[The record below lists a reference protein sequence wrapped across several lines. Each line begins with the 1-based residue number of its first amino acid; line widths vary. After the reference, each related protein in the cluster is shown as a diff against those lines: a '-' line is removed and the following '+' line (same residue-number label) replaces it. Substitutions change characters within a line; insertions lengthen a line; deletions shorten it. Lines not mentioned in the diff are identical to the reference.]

1 MSLRIILNC
10 ISALF
15 LNNMQTLNRK
25 IACAPPPPPHPP
37 HCGHALP
44 SSSSSTSHSLP
55 LSLSLPPP
63 PYQRCR
69 LWCRH
74 SKKPFISACSKA
86 IRKS

>member
-1 MSLRIILNC
+1 MSLRIILNY

-15 LNNMQTLNRK
+15 LNTMQPLNRK
-25 IACAPPPPPHPP
+25 IACARHPPPP
-37 HCGHALP
+37 CGHELP

-63 PYQRCR
+63 SPHHQRCR
-69 LWCRH
+69 LWCWH
-74 SKKPFISACSKA
+74 SKKHFISACSKA